1 MGRLSLSLRVV
12 KMQLQWQITDLAGA
26 PISETFIG
34 TFLSAGTHGAAAIG
48 ETKQQGQV
56 ALVNNDSCTGQV
68 QVSMFESFAGT
79 LLKGA
84 GKICIKAFYGPHLV
98 LWGILLIPS
107 GDFDAKTVL
116 CSLHD
121 SSIRY
126 KHRYLRYGDASV
138 TAALHGAA
146 GVPLDGTGIRTIL
159 TDAERPGGGT
169 PGTGVVVAGV
179 DTVPPQPA
187 LIGGTTIPPEV
198 DFTGDTTSGSP
209 VVTGIPSTT
218 GIQVDQL
225 VADTVGG
232 ITENLYVLSV
242 DSGTQITLTGN
253 VTTGAAGT
261 ALIAFSGL
269 YIGVQRGDNIW
280 DDAVG
285 MMDAANG
292 FELWLR
298 PFDVDHPSL
307 GGASWAAGDMC
318 EVITHP
324 LMGTDRSQGNLDG
337 NDPVVW
343 VHGQGGVHVVYA
355 PDANQLKNYAA
366 QVQPGGQYD
375 PSDILGIAL
384 VHDFSSEGVY
394 GLWEDWQSSGV
405 IVGKPV
411 LIDRAKAVVIG
422 GAKPPGYL
430 TITCDTDAPGGY
442 QFMVAF
448 FVGDIITIYAQEGS
462 CEVIENV
469 RLTSVTINQ
478 KDADGNV
485 NLTVTAVPAL
495 VASGGLTVGAS

>member
-1 MGRLSLSLRVV
+1 
-12 KMQLQWQITDLAGA
+12 MQLQWQITDLAGA

-34 TFLSAGTHGAAAIG
+34 TFLSAGTHGAAAMG

-84 GKICIKAFYGPHLV
+84 GKVCIKAFYGPHLV

-121 SSIRY
+121 STIRY

-138 TAALHGAA
+138 TAALHGGA
-146 GVPLDGTGIRTIL
+146 GVPLDGLGVRTIL

-169 PGTGVVVAGV
+169 PDTGVVLTGV
-179 DTVPPQPA
+179 GSAVNTVYSQPD

-218 GIQVDQL
+218 GIQVNQL

-253 VTTGAAGT
+253 VTTGASGT
-261 ALIAFSGL
+261 ALIAFEGL
-269 YIGVQRGDNIW
+269 YVGVQRGDNIW
-280 DDAVG
+280 DDVTG
-285 MMDAANG
+285 GFEVANG
-292 FELWLR
+292 FELWFR
-298 PFDVDHPSL
+298 PFDADHPSL
-307 GGASWAAGDMC
+307 GGTTWTAGDMC
-318 EVITHP
+318 ELITKP
-324 LMGTDRSQGNLDG
+324 LMGDDRSQGNPDG
-337 NDPVVW
+337 NDPIVW
-343 VHGQGGVHVVYA
+343 VHGQGGVHIVYA
-355 PDANQLKNYAA
+355 PDANQLKNYAV
-366 QVQPGGQYD
+366 QVRPGGQYD
-375 PSDILGIAL
+375 PLDLLGIAL
-384 VHDFSSEGVY
+384 VHDFDSEDEL
-394 GLWEDWQSSGV
+394 GLWEDWQSAATLVS
-405 IVGKPV
+405 KAV

-422 GAKPPGYL
+422 GAKPPGYC
-430 TITCDTDAPGGY
+430 TITCDTDTPGGY
-442 QFMVAF
+442 QFMEDF
-448 FVGDIITIYAQEGS
+448 FNGDIITIYAQEGS

-485 NLTVTAVPAL
+485 TLTVTAVPAL
-495 VASGGLTVGAS
+495 VASGGLTVDA